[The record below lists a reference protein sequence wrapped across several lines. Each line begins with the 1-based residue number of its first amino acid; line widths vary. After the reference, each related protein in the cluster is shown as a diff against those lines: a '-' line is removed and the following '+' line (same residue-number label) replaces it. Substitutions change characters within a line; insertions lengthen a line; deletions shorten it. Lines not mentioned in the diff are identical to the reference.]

1 MIFTPGMP
9 PTITVWVTTGAV
21 SPVRPG
27 SGGGRVAKAA
37 GAAALASV
45 VVGTAPASV
54 VRTAAKRV
62 MRRG

>member
-1 MIFTPGMP
+1 MIFPPGMP
-9 PTITVWVTTGAV
+9 PTITVWITTGAV

-27 SGGGRVAKAA
+27 SGGGSVAKAA
-37 GAAALASV
+37 GAAAPNAR
-45 VVGTAPASV
+45 TAPASA